1 LILQNP
7 IGQNPNEII
16 LAHQSLLFD
25 FIRLQRAMH
34 KMSSLG
40 HSSGIHASGFE
51 LGRPADRWLKMSGSM
66 SHFLMLPARTLI
78 FVFASCSRD
87 SERFIGV
94 QWW

>member
-1 LILQNP
+1 MKSPVRWPNGYSPELSFDNFLILQNP

-25 FIRLQRAMH
+25 FLRLQRAMH

-51 LGRPADRWLKMSGSM
+51 LGRP
-66 SHFLMLPARTLI
+66 
-78 FVFASCSRD
+78 RD
-87 SERFIGV
+87 
-94 QWW
+94 